1 MRSAEFRKWPR
12 SPHQP
17 KVVSLLANIG
27 CGQKM
32 PSLGA
37 CPDRTA
43 PPLGAGREAMIDLA
57 VILWLASALPVAML
71 IGYCALGEEL

>member
-1 MRSAEFRKWPR
+1 
-12 SPHQP
+12 
-17 KVVSLLANIG
+17 
-27 CGQKM
+27 M
-32 PSLGA
+32 PSLGL